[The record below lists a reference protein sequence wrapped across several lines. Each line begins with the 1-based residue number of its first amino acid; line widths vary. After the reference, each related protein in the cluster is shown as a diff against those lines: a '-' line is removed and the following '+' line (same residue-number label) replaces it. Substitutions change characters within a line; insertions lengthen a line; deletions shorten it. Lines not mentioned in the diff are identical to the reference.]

1 MALSYR
7 PAVEEVLAKFT
18 SDEQSRVS
26 ATALKALVDI
36 EEGQHSLFSFALSDR
51 CKERL
56 ISSGIYL
63 SPYSFKP
70 HSHPVCK
77 TLENHILYNVLPSYV
92 NNSFYFVGIKDFKLQ
107 FLKRRNKD
115 LSLIAL
121 INRFV
126 TSKDISRY
134 GSEFV
139 ISSSCKSHHIASKK
153 GIGDSA
159 SLKRLIPRVISTGA
173 RNLFLH
179 DEIHYWSAKDLIT
192 FLDVTRPSLLLATAV
207 IPTELLV
214 GSPESLN
221 PWAYQYKISDDQL
234 LFAPDGNWNEMYSQP
249 LSCRYL
255 LKARS
260 VVLPDGSRYSVDLIH
275 SKFCHHL
282 LSLTPM
288 GDLLTSNIRCF
299 SGFDAIGIKDLEPL
313 SRGMHSCFPVHHD
326 VVTKIYLYLRTL
338 KKPDRES
345 AEAKLRQLID
355 NPTGREIKFIE
366 DFSALVISCGRSGSL
381 LMPNISKLV
390 ISFLCRMMPN
400 ALARLSSSFRETSLD
415 SFVYALEPFNFSVN
429 LIDVTPDFFEHLFLF
444 SCLNELIEE
453 DIEEVMD
460 GSWFGLGN
468 VYFNRQRAPYS
479 LGVSH
484 WLNSPFS
491 VENKFAGAINHQI
504 LHVALALVPLPND
517 PSFKLAPR
525 EVDFALSSV
534 RMALGITGQSR
545 LFGFLVNDTLINE
558 MQRRYKL
565 KLAQHLKSLTW
576 HFHFCGCQWFLLNRR
591 INLRFLGDRKSSFA
605 DLDCNVAKIYRLVS
619 AQATAPGVLLGLTK
633 VYACC
638 SNLQRKTNS
647 FNVLEGKSCK
657 SVQPSDAYF
666 GETLVSH
673 DQEGNVE
680 TSASN
685 APQLPD
691 ANIATSGSPPHEGQE
706 RQFVLGELKMVI
718 GALSQ
723 PFEWIVK
730 NVGFNDKLKGR
741 SASFFAKP
749 GIQSYNYNGGS
760 HRSLGWPKFMDEILS
775 STGGRSYY
783 NSCLVQRYEENSKLA
798 LHKDD
803 ENCYEIGHKVL
814 TINLVGSATFTISKA
829 RNLVEGNNC
838 SLVIRPGEFFEMPR
852 GMQNNYFH
860 GVSNCE
866 DGRVSMTFRRQKLE
880 DEDQVFISPQVPI
893 EQKHEKLDRNMWQL
907 GLHGIKKSI
916 SINGT
921 SFSSDLCS
929 CFSCH
934 NFHKFKDLINNLK
947 LALGAQ
953 GLGQCDRVV
962 FATTGAGLSKL
973 LDVPRSKKQSIL
985 VLEGALAMDTGYG
998 PKVLGSFEVFKGD
1011 FNIKKIEDGSIFV
1024 ISYRAPVRS
1033 PGKLRVHRTECSFSG
1048 SKEVL
1053 LGCQIEASADYD
1065 IDDFNKF
1072 SVPGDGN
1079 CFWHSVGFLLSTDG
1093 LALKAGIR
1101 SFVESESLADPALST
1116 QTVLKQLGDNAY
1128 AENEM
1133 IALFCIRHHVRLI
1146 IITPEYEVSWKFGDS
1161 EWPLCGILCLQSN
1174 HFQPC
1179 APLNGCMITAI
1190 ASALG
1195 RREVDV
1201 LNYLCRPSTNH
1212 IFEELCQG
1220 GGLNMMYLAEAFEA
1234 FDICAK
1240 CDLNGEIEVIN
1251 PSGRIPALF
1260 DITNEHIRHVEKIG
1274 NGPQSIK
1281 VDELR
1286 KVKRSALD
1294 LLSMNGSKI
1303 TYFPSFERAEKLQ
1316 GCLLGG
1322 LTGVISDEKFN
1333 DSKPWLSGISTSNIK
1348 SRELTVV
1355 LGTFGA
1361 GKSFLYKSFMKRS
1374 EGKFVTFVSP
1384 RRALANSIKRDLEMD
1399 DGCKVAKAGKS
1410 KREGWDVVTFEVF
1423 LRKIEN
1429 LKAGHCVIFDEVQLF
1444 PPGYVDLCLLTI
1456 RSDAF
1461 ISLAGDPCQ
1470 STYDSQKDRA
1480 ILGAEQSDILR
1491 LLEGKSY
1498 RYNIESRRFVNPM
1511 FESRLPCHFK
1521 KGSMTAAFAD
1531 YAIFH
1536 NMHDFLL
1543 ARSKTPLD
1551 VILVSSFEEKKI
1563 VQSYFGM
1570 KQLTLT
1576 FGESTGLNFKHG
1588 GILISHDSFHTDDR
1602 RWLTALSRFSHNLDL
1617 VNITGISV
1625 EGFLS
1630 HFAGK
1635 PLYHFL
1641 TAKSGENVIRDL
1653 LPGEPNFFNGFS
1665 INIGKN
1671 EGVREEKLCGDPWLK
1686 VMLFLGQDEDCEVE
1700 ELESECSNEEW
1711 FKTHIPLSNLESTRA
1726 RWVGKMALKEHREVR
1741 CGYETTQQF
1750 FDEHRGGM
1758 GEQLSNACER
1768 FESIYPRHKGN
1779 DSITFLMAV
1788 RKRLK
1793 FSKPQVEAAKLRRAK
1808 PYGKFLLDT
1817 FLSKVPLNASHN
1829 VNMFHEAVQ
1838 EFEAKKASKS
1848 AATIENHS
1856 GRSCRDW
1863 LLDVALIFM
1872 KSQHCT
1878 KFDNRLRVAKAGQ
1891 TLACFQHAVLVRFAP
1906 YMRYI
1911 EKKLMQALK
1920 PNFYI
1925 HSGKGLDELN
1935 EWVKARGFTGVC
1947 TESDYEAFDASQD
1960 HFILAFELQIMRFLG
1975 LPEDL
1980 ILDYEFIKIHLG
1992 SKLGSFA
1999 IMRFTGEAS
2008 TFLFNTMANML
2019 FTFLRYELTGSE
2031 SIAFAGD
2038 DMCANRRLRL
2048 KIEHAGFLN
2057 MICLKAKVQFVT
2069 NPTFC
2074 GWCLFK
2080 EGIFKKPQL
2089 IWERIC
2095 IAREMGN
2102 LENCID
2108 NYAIEVSYA
2117 YRLGELSIG
2126 VMTEEE
2132 VEAHYNCVRF
2142 LVRNK
2147 HKMRCSISGLFEVI
2161 V

>member
-345 AEAKLRQLID
+345 AEAKLRQLIEK
-355 NPTGREIKFIE
+355 PTGREIKFIE
-366 DFSALVISCGRSGSL
+366 DFASLVISCGRSGSL
-381 LMPNISKLV
+381 LMPNIPKLV
-390 ISFLCRMMPN
+390 ISFFCRMMPN
-400 ALARLSSSFRETSLD
+400 ALARLSSNFRESSLD
-415 SFVYALEPFNFSVN
+415 SFVYALEPFNFSIS
-429 LIDVTPDFFEHLFLF
+429 LIDITPDFFEHLFLF
-444 SCLNELIEE
+444 SCLNELIE
-453 DIEEVMD
+453 DNVEEVMD
-460 GSWFGLGN
+460 NSWFGLSN
-468 VYFNRQRAPYS
+468 AQFDRQRCPFS
-479 LGVSH
+479 LGPSH
-484 WLNSPFS
+484 WLNSRFS
-491 VENKFAGAINHQI
+491 IEHKFLGTINHQV
-504 LHVALALVPLPND
+504 LHAASSLIPLSSD
-517 PSFKLAPR
+517 PSFRPSSN
-525 EVDFALSSV
+525 EINFALSGIK
-534 RMALGITGQSR
+534 MALGVAGQSNLFRFLIDDIFLNELQNSYRSR
-545 LFGFLVNDTLINE
+545 LA
-558 MQRRYKL
+558 K
-565 KLAQHLKSLTW
+565 HLKALTKF
-576 HFHFCGCQWFLLNRR
+576 FHFCGLQWFLLKQRV
-591 INLRFLGDRKSSFA
+591 NLKFLKCGETSFVE
-605 DLDCNVAKIYRLVS
+605 LSCGVAKLYKSVIL
-619 AQATAPGVLLGLTK
+619 QALSPDASSGLAK
-633 VYACC
+633 VYIDH
-638 SNLQRKTNS
+638 SS
-647 FNVLEGKSCK
+647 
-657 SVQPSDAYF
+657 
-666 GETLVSH
+666 
-673 DQEGNVE
+673 
-680 TSASN
+680 
-685 APQLPD
+685 PQLCSDFHFMSDDKLPNPAL
-691 ANIATSGSPPHEGQE
+691 ANDVTSGSSLSEDCQGFQTVEQAECAHPANDALCIVSAPPPIEKFE
-706 RQFVLGELKMVI
+706 RYFRLEELKIPV
-718 GALSQ
+718 GVLSQ
-723 PFEWIVK
+723 PFDWIVK
-730 NVGFNDKLKGR
+730 NISFKDKLKGR
-741 SASFFAKP
+741 SASFFSKP
-749 GIQSYNYNGGS
+749 GIQSYSYNGGN
-760 HRSLGWPKFMDEILS
+760 HKSLGWPKFLDEILS
-775 STGGRSYY
+775 HTGGRSYY
-783 NSCLVQRYEENSKLA
+783 NSCLVQRYEGNSKLA

-814 TINLVGSATFTISKA
+814 TINLVGSATFTISKD

-838 SLVIRPGEFFEMPR
+838 SLVIMPGEFFEMPR

-1201 LNYLCRPSTNH
+1201 LNTNH

-1251 PSGRIPALF
+1251 PSGRMPALF

-1333 DSKPWLSGISTSNIK
+1333 DSKPWLSRISTSNIK

-1410 KREGWDVVTFEVF
+1410 KKEGWDVVTFEVF
-1423 LRKIEN
+1423 LRKVVG

-1444 PPGYVDLCLLTI
+1444 PPGYIDLCLLVI

-1491 LLEGKSY
+1491 LLEGKTY

-1521 KGSMTAAFAD
+1521 KGTMTAAFAD

-1625 EGFLS
+1625 ESFLS

-1653 LPGEPNFFNGFS
+1653 LPGEPIFFNGFS
-1665 INIGKN
+1665 INIGRN
-1671 EGVREEKLCGDPWLK
+1671 EGVREEKLYGDPWLK

-1726 RWVGKMALKEHREVR
+1726 RWVGKMALKENREVR

-1750 FDEHRGGM
+1750 FDEHRCGRS
-1758 GEQLSNACER
+1758 EQLSNACER

-1779 DSITFLMAV
+1779 DSVTFLMAV

-1829 VNMFHEAVQ
+1829 VNMFHEAVK

-1935 EWVKARGFTGVC
+1935 EWVRARGFTGVC

>member
-26 ATALKALVDI
+26 ATALKSLVDI
-36 EEGQHSLFSFALSDR
+36 EESQHSLFSFALSDR

-63 SPYSFKP
+63 SPYSFRP

-115 LSLIAL
+115 LSLVSL

-126 TSKDISRY
+126 TSKDVSRY

-139 ISSSCKSHHIASKK
+139 ISSSDKSNHIVSKK
-153 GIGDSA
+153 GIGDS
-159 SLKRLIPRVISTGA
+159 STLKRLVPRVISTGA

-179 DEIHYWSAKDLIT
+179 DEIHYWSISDLIS
-192 FLDVTRPSLLLATAV
+192 FLDAVRPNTLLATAV
-207 IPTELLV
+207 IPPEILV

-221 PWAYQYKISDDQL
+221 PWAYQFKISNGQL

-260 VVLPDGSRYSVDLIH
+260 VVLADGSRYAVDIIH
-275 SKFCHHL
+275 TKFCHHL
-282 LSLTPM
+282 LCLTPM
-288 GDLLTSNIRCF
+288 GGLLAPNIRCF
-299 SGFDAIGIKDLEPL
+299 SGFDAIGIRDLEPL
-313 SRGMHSCFPVHHD
+313 CRGMHSCFPVHYD

-338 KKPDRES
+338 KKPDKES

-355 NPTGREIKFIE
+355 KPTGREIKFIE
-366 DFSALVISCGRSGSL
+366 DFASLVISCGRSGSII
-381 LMPNISKLV
+381 MPNVQKLV
-390 ISFLCRMMPN
+390 TSFFCRMMPN
-400 ALARLSSSFRETSLD
+400 VLARMSSNFRESSLD
-415 SFVYALEPFNFSVN
+415 SFVNGLEPFNFSVS
-429 LIDVTPDFFEHLFLF
+429 LVDITPDFFENLFLF
-444 SCLNELIEE
+444 SCLNELMEE
-453 DIEEVMD
+453 DVEEVLD
-460 GSWFGLGN
+460 NAWFGLGN
-468 VYFNRQRAPYS
+468 VQFNRPRAPFS
-479 LGVSH
+479 FSPSH
-484 WLNSPFS
+484 WMESQFS
-491 VENKFAGAINHQI
+491 VEYKFPNAINSQI
-504 LHVALALVPLPND
+504 LQVVLSLIPLSKDPKFKPSFAEVDLALLTV
-517 PSFKLAPR
+517 KA
-525 EVDFALSSV
+525 ALKV
-534 RMALGITGQSR
+534 TGQSR
-545 LFGFLVNDTLINE
+545 LFSFLVNDNLMHE
-558 MQRRYKL
+558 LQKACKL
-565 KLAQHLKSLTW
+565 RNFQYLKSLTLF
-576 HFHFCGCQWFLLNRR
+576 FHFCGIQWFLLQQRA
-591 INLRFLGDRKSSFA
+591 NLKFLRGGSSSFA
-605 DLDCNVAKIYRLVS
+605 NLSSTTIKIYKTIVEQITSTDLMSGLVKVYVSNSNSLVDVVSPPAERAHSNEPILSTTSNCKRQSIGGHQDSDVPDSEPPSAAQAQLQSPALEALPVS
-619 AQATAPGVLLGLTK
+619 ASG
-633 VYACC
+633 
-638 SNLQRKTNS
+638 KTLS
-647 FNVLEGKSCK
+647 
-657 SVQPSDAYF
+657 
-666 GETLVSH
+666 
-673 DQEGNVE
+673 
-680 TSASN
+680 
-685 APQLPD
+685 
-691 ANIATSGSPPHEGQE
+691 
-706 RQFVLGELKMVI
+706 LGELKIEI
-718 GALSQ
+718 GKLPE
-723 PFEWIVK
+723 PFDWVVK
-730 NVGFNDKLKGR
+730 NISFKDNLKGR
-741 SASFFAKP
+741 CASFFSKP
-749 GIQSYNYNGGS
+749 GISSYSYNGGS
-760 HRSLGWPKFMDEILS
+760 HTSLGWPKFLDEILS
-775 STGGRSYY
+775 LTSGRNYY
-783 NSCLVQRYEENSKLA
+783 NSCLAQIYEENSKLA

-803 ENCYEIGHKVL
+803 ESCYEPGHKVL
-814 TINLVGSATFTISKA
+814 TINLIGSAIFTISKT
-829 RNLVEGNNC
+829 RSLVEGSYCNLQVEPN
-838 SLVIRPGEFFEMPR
+838 EFFEMPR
-852 GMQNNYFH
+852 GMQSNFFH
-860 GVSNCE
+860 GVSNCTK
-866 DGRVSMTFRRQKLE
+866 GRVSLTFRRQKVE
-880 DEDQVFISPQVPI
+880 EEDQVFISPQVPI
-893 EQKHEKLDRNMWQL
+893 ELNHEKLDRHMWQL
-907 GLHGIKKSI
+907 GLSGIKKSLSI
-916 SINGT
+916 SGT
-921 SFSSDLCS
+921 SFTSDLCS

-962 FATTGAGLSKL
+962 FATTGPGLSKVL
-973 LDVPRSKKQSIL
+973 ETPRSKKQSIL
-985 VLEGALAMDTGYG
+985 TLEGALSLETNYG
-998 PKVLGSFEVFKGD
+998 PKILGSFEVFKGD
-1011 FNIKKIEDGSIFV
+1011 FIIKKIEDSSVFV
-1024 ISYRAPVRS
+1024 ISYKAPVKS
-1033 PGKLRVHRTECSFSG
+1033 TGKFRVHKSECSFSG
-1048 SKEVL
+1048 SKEVV
-1053 LGCQIEASADYD
+1053 LGCQVEASADYD
-1065 IDDFNKF
+1065 IDDFNSF
-1072 SVPGDGN
+1072 PVPGDGN

-1093 LALKAGIR
+1093 LSLKAGIK
-1101 SFVESESLADPALST
+1101 SFVTSESLVDPALSS
-1116 QTVLKQLGDNAY
+1116 QTITKQLEDGAY

-1133 IALFCIRHHVRLI
+1133 IALFCVRHHVRLI
-1146 IITPEYEVSWKFGDS
+1146 VITPEYGISWKFGDG
-1161 EWPLCGILCLQSN
+1161 EWPLCGILCLRSS

-1240 CDLNGEIEVIN
+1240 CDINGEIEVIN
-1251 PSGRIPALF
+1251 PNGRISSLF
-1260 DITNEHIRHVEKIG
+1260 DITNEHIRHVERIS

-1294 LLSMNGSKI
+1294 LLAINGSKV

-1322 LTGVISDEKFN
+1322 LTGVISDEKFS
-1333 DSKPWLSGISTSNIK
+1333 DSKPWLSGIQTKDIK
-1348 SRELTVV
+1348 PRDLMVI

-1399 DGCKVAKAGKS
+1399 DNCKIAKAGKS
-1410 KREGWDVVTFEVF
+1410 KKEGWDVVTFEVF
-1423 LRKIEN
+1423 LRKVEN
-1429 LKAGHCVIFDEVQLF
+1429 LKAGHCIIFDEVQLF
-1444 PPGYVDLCLLTI
+1444 PPGYIDLCLLII
-1456 RSDAF
+1456 RGDAF

-1470 STYDSQKDRA
+1470 STYDSQKDRS

-1491 LLEGKSY
+1491 ILENKVY
-1498 RYNIESRRFVNPM
+1498 KYNIESRRFVNPM
-1511 FESRLPCHFK
+1511 FESRLPCQFK

-1536 NMHDFLL
+1536 SMHDFLL
-1543 ARSKTPLD
+1543 ARSKGPLD
-1551 VILVSSFEEKKI
+1551 AILVSSFEEKKI

-1576 FGESTGLNFKHG
+1576 FGESTGLNFKYG
-1588 GILISHDSFHTDDR
+1588 GVLISHDSFHTDDR

-1617 VNITGISV
+1617 VNITGLRV
-1625 EGFLS
+1625 ESFLS

-1641 TAKSGENVIRDL
+1641 TAKSGENVIRSL
-1653 LPGEPNFFNGFS
+1653 LPGEPNFFNGFNIS
-1665 INIGKN
+1665 IGKN
-1671 EGVREEKLCGDPWLK
+1671 EGVREEKLSGDPWLK

-1700 ELESECSNEEW
+1700 ELEAECSNEEW

-1741 CGYETTQQF
+1741 CGYDTTQQF
-1750 FDEHRGGM
+1750 FDEHRGGS

-1817 FLSKVPLNASHN
+1817 FLSKIPLNASHN
-1829 VNMFHEAVQ
+1829 ATMFSEAVK

-1848 AATIENHS
+1848 AATIENHA

-1925 HSGKGLDELN
+1925 HSGKGLNELN
-1935 EWVKARGFTGVC
+1935 DWVKARGFTGVC

-1975 LPEDL
+1975 LPEEL

-1992 SKLGSFA
+1992 SKLGSFS

-2048 KIEHAGFLN
+2048 KTEHEGFLN

-2117 YRLGELSIG
+2117 YKLGELSLEI
-2126 VMTEEE
+2126 MTEEE

-2147 HKMRCSISGLFEVI
+2147 HKMKCSISNLFEVLD
-2161 V
+2161 

>member
-36 EEGQHSLFSFALSDR
+36 EESQHSLFSFALPDR

-63 SPYSFKP
+63 SPYSFMP

-126 TSKDISRY
+126 TSKDVSRY

-139 ISSSCKSHHIASKK
+139 ISSSDKSNHVVSKK
-153 GIGDSA
+153 GIGDSD
-159 SLKRLIPRVISTGA
+159 SLKKLVPRVISTGA

-179 DEIHYWSAKDLIT
+179 DEIHYWSTRDLIT
-192 FLDVTRPSLLLATAV
+192 FLEVVRPNMLLATAV
-207 IPTELLV
+207 IPPEILV

-221 PWAYQYKISDDQL
+221 PWAYQYRISEGQM
-234 LFAPDGNWNEMYSQP
+234 LFAPDGNWCEMYSQP
-249 LSCRYL
+249 LSSRYL

-260 VVLPDGSRYSVDLIH
+260 VVLSDGSRYAVDVLH

-282 LSLTPM
+282 LSFTPIN
-288 GDLLTSNIRCF
+288 DLLVSNIRCF

-338 KKPDRES
+338 KKPDKES

-355 NPTGREIKFIE
+355 KPTGREIKFIE
-366 DFSALVISCGRSGSL
+366 DFASLVISCGRSGSL
-381 LMPNISKLV
+381 LMPNIPKLV
-390 ISFLCRMMPN
+390 ISFFCRMMPN
-400 ALARLSSSFRETSLD
+400 ALARLSSNFRESSLD
-415 SFVYALEPFNFSVN
+415 SFVYALEPFNFSIS
-429 LIDVTPDFFEHLFLF
+429 LIDITPDFFEHLFLF
-444 SCLNELIEE
+444 SCLNELIE
-453 DIEEVMD
+453 DNVEEVMD
-460 GSWFGLGN
+460 NSWFGLSN
-468 VYFNRQRAPYS
+468 AQFDRQRCPFS
-479 LGVSH
+479 LGPSH
-484 WLNSPFS
+484 WLNSRFS
-491 VENKFAGAINHQI
+491 IEHKFLGTINHQV
-504 LHVALALVPLPND
+504 LHAASSLIPLSSD
-517 PSFKLAPR
+517 PSFRPSSN
-525 EVDFALSSV
+525 EIDSALSGIK
-534 RMALGITGQSR
+534 MALGVAGQSNLFRFLIDDIFLNELQNSYRSR
-545 LFGFLVNDTLINE
+545 LA
-558 MQRRYKL
+558 K
-565 KLAQHLKSLTW
+565 HLKALTKF
-576 HFHFCGCQWFLLNRR
+576 FHFCGLQWFLLKQRV
-591 INLRFLGDRKSSFA
+591 NLKFLKCGETSFVE
-605 DLDCNVAKIYRLVS
+605 LSCGVAKLYKSVVL
-619 AQATAPGVLLGLTK
+619 QALSPDASSGLAK
-633 VYACC
+633 VYIDH
-638 SNLQRKTNS
+638 SS
-647 FNVLEGKSCK
+647 
-657 SVQPSDAYF
+657 
-666 GETLVSH
+666 
-673 DQEGNVE
+673 
-680 TSASN
+680 
-685 APQLPD
+685 PQLCSDFHFMSDDELPNPAL
-691 ANIATSGSPPHEGQE
+691 ANDVTSGSSLSENCQGFQTVEQAECAHPANDALCIVLAPPPIEKFE
-706 RQFVLGELKMVI
+706 RYFCLEELKIPV
-718 GALSQ
+718 GVLPK
-723 PFEWIVK
+723 PFDWVVK
-730 NVGFNDKLKGR
+730 NISFNDKLRGR
-741 SASFFAKP
+741 RASFFSKP
-749 GIQSYNYNGGS
+749 GILSYSYNGGS
-760 HRSLGWPKFMDEILS
+760 HTSLGWPKFLDEILS
-775 STGGRSYY
+775 FTGGRSYY
-783 NSCLVQRYEENSKLA
+783 NSCLVQMYEENSKLA

-803 ENCYEIGHKVL
+803 ESCYEPGHKVL
-814 TINLVGSATFTISKA
+814 TVNLIGSATFTVSKT
-829 RNLVEGNNC
+829 RNLVEGNHC
-838 SLVIRPGEFFEMPR
+838 SLTIEPGEFFEMPR
-852 GMQNNYFH
+852 GMQSNFFH
-860 GVSNCE
+860 GVSNCLS
-866 DGRVSMTFRRQKLE
+866 GRVSLTFRRQKLE
-880 DEDQVFISPQVPI
+880 DDDQIFISPQVPI
-893 EQKHEKLDRNMWQL
+893 EQNHEKLDRNMWQM

-921 SFSSDLCS
+921 SFTSDLCS

-953 GLGQCDRVV
+953 GLGKCDRVV
-962 FATTGAGLSKL
+962 FATTGTGLSQVL
-973 LDVPRSKKQSIL
+973 AMPRSKKQSIL
-985 VLEGALAMDTGYG
+985 VLEGALSLETDYG
-998 PKVLGSFEVFKGD
+998 PKILGSFEVFKGD
-1011 FNIKKIEDGSIFV
+1011 FSIKKIEDGSIFV

-1033 PGKLRVHRTECSFSG
+1033 TGKLRVHKSACSFSG
-1048 SKEVL
+1048 SRELL
-1053 LGCQIEASADYD
+1053 LGCQIEASADFE
-1065 IDDFNKF
+1065 IEDFNTF
-1072 SVPGDGN
+1072 PVPGDGN

-1101 SFVESESLADPALST
+1101 SFVESESLVDSALSGPT
-1116 QTVLKQLGDNAY
+1116 IQKQLGENAY

-1133 IALFCIRHHVRLI
+1133 IALFCVRHHVRLI
-1146 IITPEYEVSWKFGDS
+1146 IITPEYEVSWKFGEN
-1161 EWPLCGILCLQSN
+1161 EWPLCGILCLKSN

-1240 CDLNGEIEVIN
+1240 CDVNGEIEVIN
-1251 PSGRIPALF
+1251 PGGRISALF

-1294 LLSMNGSKI
+1294 LLSLNGSKI

-1333 DSKPWLSGISTSNIK
+1333 DSKPWLAGVSTSDIK
-1348 SRELTVV
+1348 QRELTVV

-1399 DGCKVAKAGKS
+1399 EECKVVKAGKS
-1410 KREGWDVVTFEVF
+1410 KKEGWDVVTFEVF
-1423 LRKIEN
+1423 LRKVTG

-1444 PPGYVDLCLLTI
+1444 PPGYIDLCLLVI

-1498 RYNIESRRFVNPM
+1498 RYNLESRRFVNPM
-1511 FESRLPCHFK
+1511 FDSRLPCNFK

-1543 ARSKTPLD
+1543 ARSKGPLD
-1551 VILVSSFEEKKI
+1551 AILVSSFEEKKI

-1617 VNITGISV
+1617 VNITGLRV
-1625 EGFLS
+1625 ESFLS

-1653 LPGEPNFFNGFS
+1653 LPGEPNFFNGFNVS
-1665 INIGKN
+1665 IGRN

-1750 FDEHRGGM
+1750 FDEHRCGRS
-1758 GEQLSNACER
+1758 EQLSNACER

-1779 DSITFLMAV
+1779 DSVTFLMAV

-1829 VNMFHEAVQ
+1829 ANLMLEAVR
-1838 EFEAKKASKS
+1838 EFEEKKASKS

-1935 EWVKARGFTGVC
+1935 EWVKARNFTGIC

-1960 HFILAFELQIMRFLG
+1960 HFILSFELQVMRFLG

-2038 DMCANRRLRL
+2038 DMCANSRLRL
-2048 KIEHAGFLN
+2048 KTEHEGFLN

-2117 YRLGELSIG
+2117 YRLGELSIE
-2126 VMTEEE
+2126 MMNEEE

-2147 HKMRCSISGLFEVI
+2147 HKMRCSISGLFEAI
-2161 V
+2161 D

>member
-26 ATALKALVDI
+26 ATALKALVDL
-36 EEGQHSLFSFALSDR
+36 EESQHNLFSFALPDR
-51 CKERL
+51 SKERL

-63 SPYSFKP
+63 SPYSFRP

-115 LSLIAL
+115 LSLVAL

-126 TSKDISRY
+126 TSRDVSRY

-139 ISSSCKSHHIASKK
+139 ISSSDKSSQVVSRK
-153 GIGDSA
+153 GIGDSNT
-159 SLKRLIPRVISTGA
+159 LRRLVPRVISTGA

-179 DEIHYWSAKDLIT
+179 DEIHYWSIGDLIN
-192 FLDVTRPSLLLATAV
+192 FLDVAKPSMLLATAV
-207 IPTELLV
+207 IPPEVLV

-221 PWAYQYKISDDQL
+221 PWAYQYKVSGNQL

-249 LSCRYL
+249 SSCRYL

-260 VVLPDGSRYSVDLIH
+260 VVLPDGSRYSVDIIH
-275 SKFCHHL
+275 SKFSHHL
-282 LSLTPM
+282 LSFTPM
-288 GDLLTSNIRCF
+288 GNLLTSNMRCF

-338 KKPDRES
+338 KKPDKES

-355 NPTGREIKFIE
+355 KPTGREIKFIE
-366 DFSALVISCGRSGSL
+366 DFSSLVINCGRSGSL

-390 ISFLCRMMPN
+390 ISFFCRMMPN
-400 ALARLSSSFRETSLD
+400 ALARLSSSFRECSLD
-415 SFVYALEPFNFSVN
+415 SFVYSLEPFNFSVN
-429 LIDVTPDFFEHLFLF
+429 LVDITPDFFEHLFLF

-453 DIEEVMD
+453 NVEEVMD
-460 GSWFGLGN
+460 NSWFGLGDLQ
-468 VYFNRQRAPYS
+468 FNRQRAPFF
-479 LGVSH
+479 LGSSY
-484 WLNSPFS
+484 WLNSKFS
-491 VENKFAGAINHQI
+491 VEHKFSGTINSQI
-504 LHVALALVPLPND
+504 MQVILSLIPFSDDPTFRPSSTEVNLAL
-517 PSFKLAPR
+517 S
-525 EVDFALSSV
+525 EVKAALE
-534 RMALGITGQSR
+534 ATGQSK
-545 LFGFLVNDTLINE
+545 LFRFLVDDCVMRE
-558 MQRRYKL
+558 VRSSYKVGL
-565 KLAQHLKSLTW
+565 FKHIKALT
-576 HFHFCGCQWFLLNRR
+576 HCFNSCGLQWFLLRQRSNLKFLKNRA
-591 INLRFLGDRKSSFA
+591 SSFA
-605 DLDCNVAKIYRLVS
+605 DLDCEVIKVYQFVTSQAILPEALLSLTKVFVRDSDSKGVSIPRLVS
-619 AQATAPGVLLGLTK
+619 RNELNELAHPAISALEEPQSVDCNAGRVQASVSSSQQLADTHSLSSVKSSIETANKAFNLEELRIMIRVLPED
-633 VYACC
+633 
-638 SNLQRKTNS
+638 
-647 FNVLEGKSCK
+647 FNWV
-657 SVQPSDAYF
+657 
-666 GETLVSH
+666 
-673 DQEGNVE
+673 
-680 TSASN
+680 
-685 APQLPD
+685 
-691 ANIATSGSPPHEGQE
+691 
-706 RQFVLGELKMVI
+706 
-718 GALSQ
+718 
-723 PFEWIVK
+723 VK
-730 NVGFNDKLKGR
+730 NIGFKDRLRGR
-741 SASFFAKP
+741 GASFFSKP
-749 GIQSYNYNGGS
+749 GISCYSYNGGS
-760 HRSLGWPKFMDEILS
+760 HTSLGWPKFMDQILS
-775 STGGRSYY
+775 STGGRNYY
-783 NSCLVQRYEENSKLA
+783 NSCLAQIYEENSKLA

-803 ENCYEIGHKVL
+803 ESCYEIGHKVL
-814 TINLVGSATFTISKA
+814 TINLIGSATFTISKS
-829 RNLVEGNNC
+829 RNLVEGNHC
-838 SLVIRPGEFFEMPR
+838 SLTIGPNEFFEMPR
-852 GMQNNYFH
+852 GMQCNYFH
-860 GVSNCE
+860 GVSNCTP
-866 DGRVSMTFRRQKLE
+866 GRVSLTFRRQKME
-880 DEDQVFISPQVPI
+880 DDDLIFINPQVPI
-893 EQKHEKLDRNMWQL
+893 ELNHEKLDRSMWQM

-916 SINGT
+916 SMNGT
-921 SFSSDLCS
+921 SFTSDLCS

-934 NFHKFKDLINNLK
+934 NFHKFKDLINNLR

-962 FATTGAGLSKL
+962 FATTGPGLSKVL
-973 LDVPRSKKQSIL
+973 EMPRSKKQSIL
-985 VLEGALAMDTGYG
+985 VLEGALSIETDYG

-1011 FNIKKIEDGSIFV
+1011 FHIKKMEEGSIFV
-1024 ISYRAPVRS
+1024 ITYKAPIRS
-1033 PGKLRVHRTECSFSG
+1033 TGRLRVHSSECSFSG

-1053 LGCQIEASADYD
+1053 LGCQIEACADYD
-1065 IDDFNKF
+1065 IDDFNTF

-1101 SFVESESLADPALST
+1101 SFVESERLVNPDLSAPAIS
-1116 QTVLKQLGDNAY
+1116 KQLEENAY

-1146 IITPEYEVSWKFGDS
+1146 VITPEYEVSWKFGDG
-1161 EWPLCGILCLQSN
+1161 EWPLCGILCLKSN

-1201 LNYLCRPSTNH
+1201 LNYLCRPNTNH

-1240 CDLNGEIEVIN
+1240 CDINGEIEVIN
-1251 PSGRIPALF
+1251 PRGKISALF

-1294 LLSMNGSKI
+1294 FLSMNGSKI
-1303 TYFPSFERAEKLQ
+1303 TYFPNFERAEKLQ

-1322 LTGVISDEKFN
+1322 LTGVISDEKFS
-1333 DSKPWLSGISTSNIK
+1333 DAKPWLSGISTTDIK
-1348 SRELTVV
+1348 PRELTVV

-1384 RRALANSIKRDLEMD
+1384 RRALANSIKNDLEMD
-1399 DGCKVAKAGKS
+1399 DSCKVAKAGRS
-1410 KREGWDVVTFEVF
+1410 KKEGWDVVTFEVF
-1423 LRKIEN
+1423 LRKVAG

-1444 PPGYVDLCLLTI
+1444 PPGYIDLCLLVI

-1491 LLEGKSY
+1491 LLEGKTY

-1543 ARSKTPLD
+1543 ARSKGPLD
-1551 VILVSSFEEKKI
+1551 AVLVSSFEEKKI

-1576 FGESTGLNFKHG
+1576 FGESTGLNFKNG

-1617 VNITGISV
+1617 VNITGLRV
-1625 EGFLS
+1625 ESFLS

-1653 LPGEPNFFNGFS
+1653 LPGEPNFFSGFNVS
-1665 INIGKN
+1665 IGKN

-1700 ELESECSNEEW
+1700 EMESECSNEEW

-1726 RWVGKMALKEHREVR
+1726 RWVGKMALKEYREVR
-1741 CGYETTQQF
+1741 CGYEVTQQF
-1750 FDEHRGGM
+1750 FDEHRGGA

-1808 PYGKFLLDT
+1808 PYGKFLLDS
-1817 FLSKVPLNASHN
+1817 FLSKIPLKASHN
-1829 VNMFHEAVQ
+1829 SIMFHEAVQ

-1848 AATIENHS
+1848 AATIENHA

-1935 EWVKARGFTGVC
+1935 EWVRTRGFTGVC

-1960 HFILAFELQIMRFLG
+1960 HFILAFELQIMKFLG

-1992 SKLGSFA
+1992 SKLGSFS

-2048 KIEHAGFLN
+2048 KTEHEGFLN
-2057 MICLKAKVQFVT
+2057 MICLKAKVQFVS

-2117 YRLGELSIG
+2117 YRLGELSIEM
-2126 VMTEEE
+2126 MTEEE

-2147 HKMRCSISGLFEVI
+2147 HKMRCSISGLFEAI
-2161 V
+2161 D

>member
-36 EEGQHSLFSFALSDR
+36 EESQHNLFSFALSDR

-63 SPYSFKP
+63 SPYSFRP

-126 TSKDISRY
+126 TSKDVSRY

-139 ISSSCKSHHIASKK
+139 ISSSDKSNHIISKK
-153 GIGDSA
+153 GIGDSD
-159 SLKRLIPRVISTGA
+159 SLRRLTPRVISTGA
-173 RNLFLH
+173 RNLFIH
-179 DEIHYWSAKDLIT
+179 DEIHYWSTSDLIS
-192 FLDVTRPSLLLATAV
+192 FLDVTRPNMLLATAV
-207 IPTELLV
+207 IPPEILV
-214 GSPESLN
+214 GSTESLN
-221 PWAYQYKISDDQL
+221 PWAYQYRVCNGQL

-255 LKARS
+255 LKAKS
-260 VVLPDGSRYSVDLIH
+260 VVLPDGSRYSVDIIH
-275 SKFCHHL
+275 TKFCHHL
-282 LSLTPM
+282 FSFTPM
-288 GDLLTSNIRCF
+288 SNLLVSDIRCF
-299 SGFDAIGIKDLEPL
+299 SGFDAIGIKELEPL
-313 SRGMHSCFPVHHD
+313 SRGMHSCFPVHYD

-338 KKPDRES
+338 KKPDKES

-355 NPTGREIKFIE
+355 RPTGREIKFIE
-366 DFSALVISCGRSGSL
+366 DFASLVISCGRSGSL
-381 LMPNISKLV
+381 IMPNIHKL
-390 ISFLCRMMPN
+390 ITSFLCRMMPN
-400 ALARLSSSFRETSLD
+400 VLARLSSSFRESSLD
-415 SFVYALEPFNFSVN
+415 SFVYALEPFNFSIN
-429 LIDVTPDFFEHLFLF
+429 LVDITAEFFEHLLLF
-444 SCLNELIEE
+444 SCRNELIEE
-453 DIEEVMD
+453 NVEEVMD
-460 GSWFGLGN
+460 NSWFGLGN
-468 VYFNRQRAPYS
+468 AQFNRRQSPFSFGRDF
-479 LGVSH
+479 
-484 WLNSPFS
+484 WLNSKFS
-491 VENKFAGAINHQI
+491 IEHKFPGIVNNQI
-504 LHVALALVPLPND
+504 VHVVLSLLPLPND
-517 PSFKLAPR
+517 PKFKPCSR
-525 EVDFALSSV
+525 EIDLALSCV
-534 RMALGITGQSR
+534 REALEITGQSK
-545 LFGFLVNDTLINE
+545 LFRFVVDDTLL
-558 MQRRYKL
+558 RRVQSAYRFRLSSHTK
-565 KLAQHLKSLTW
+565 ALTAF
-576 HFHFCGCQWFLLNRR
+576 FHICGLQWFLLCRR
-591 INLRFLGDRKSSFA
+591 ANLKFLCDRKSSFA
-605 DLDCNVAKIYRLVS
+605 DLPCQVVKAYNLVVTQVTSPSASSGLIQVYIDHSRPVKDANLLFSATSEVHDSIEAVISDSEVPSLCDDKEIKATTMALHPSPKLNVDCASQEIPPFVAVEK
-619 AQATAPGVLLGLTK
+619 
-633 VYACC
+633 
-638 SNLQRKTNS
+638 S
-647 FNVLEGKSCK
+647 FTLEGLSMAVNFLPQ
-657 SVQPSDAYF
+657 SFDWVVSNINFSD
-666 GETLVSH
+666 
-673 DQEGNVE
+673 
-680 TSASN
+680 
-685 APQLPD
+685 
-691 ANIATSGSPPHEGQE
+691 
-706 RQFVLGELKMVI
+706 R
-718 GALSQ
+718 
-723 PFEWIVK
+723 
-730 NVGFNDKLKGR
+730 LKGR
-741 SASFFAKP
+741 SASFFSKP
-749 GIQSYNYNGGS
+749 GISSYSYNGGS
-760 HRSLGWPKFMDEILS
+760 HSSLGWPKFLDEILGA
-775 STGGRSYY
+775 TGGRNYY
-783 NSCLVQRYEENSKLA
+783 NSCLAQIYEENSKLA
-798 LHKDD
+798 LHKDNED
-803 ENCYEIGHKVL
+803 CYEPGHKVL
-814 TINLVGSATFTISKA
+814 TVNLVGQATFTVSKA
-829 RNLVEGNNC
+829 RSLVEGNHCN
-838 SLVIRPGEFFEMPR
+838 LLIGPGEFFEMPR
-852 GMQNNYFH
+852 GMQSSHFH
-860 GVSNCE
+860 GVSNCSN
-866 DGRVSMTFRRQKLE
+866 GRVSLTFRRQKVE

-893 EQKHEKLDRNMWQL
+893 ELNHERLDRSMWQM

-921 SFSSDLCS
+921 SFTSDLCS

-934 NFHKFKDLINNLK
+934 NFHKFKDLVGNLK

-962 FATTGAGLSKL
+962 FATTGAGLSRV
-973 LDVPRSKKQSIL
+973 LDMPRSKKQSIL
-985 VLEGALAMDTGYG
+985 TLEGALSLETDYG

-1011 FNIKKIEDGSIFV
+1011 FSIKKIEEGSIFV
-1024 ISYRAPVRS
+1024 ISYRAAVRS
-1033 PGKLRVHRTECSFSG
+1033 SGKLRVHKSECSFSG
-1048 SKEVL
+1048 SREVL

-1065 IDDFNKF
+1065 IDDFNTF
-1072 SVPGDGN
+1072 PVPGDGN

-1101 SFVESESLADPALST
+1101 SFVESESLVDST
-1116 QTVLKQLGDNAY
+1116 FASSVISRQLGENVY

-1133 IALFCIRHHVRLI
+1133 IALFCIRHRVRLI
-1146 IITPEYEVSWKFGDS
+1146 VITPEYEVSWKFGES
-1161 EWPLCGILCLQSN
+1161 EWPLCGILCLKSN

-1190 ASALG
+1190 SSALG

-1201 LNYLCRPSTNH
+1201 LNFLCKPRTSH

-1240 CDLNGEIEVIN
+1240 CDINGEIEVIN
-1251 PSGRIPALF
+1251 PNGRITALF
-1260 DITNEHIRHVEKIG
+1260 DITNEHIRHVERIG
-1274 NGPQSIK
+1274 SGPQSIK

-1294 LLSMNGSKI
+1294 LLSINGSKI
-1303 TYFPSFERAEKLQ
+1303 TYFPCFERAEKLQ
-1316 GCLLGG
+1316 GCLLSG

-1333 DSKPWLSGISTSNIK
+1333 DSKPWLSGISTKDIK
-1348 SRELTVV
+1348 PRELTVV

-1399 DGCKVAKAGKS
+1399 DSCKVAKAGKS
-1410 KREGWDVVTFEVF
+1410 KKEGWDVVTFEVF
-1423 LRKIEN
+1423 LRKVEG
-1429 LKAGHCVIFDEVQLF
+1429 LKAGHCIIFDEVQLF
-1444 PPGYVDLCLLTI
+1444 PPGYIDLCLLTI

-1480 ILGAEQSDILR
+1480 ILGSEQSDILK
-1491 LLEGKSY
+1491 LLEGKAY
-1498 RYNIESRRFVNPM
+1498 RYNLESRRFVNPM
-1511 FESRLPCHFK
+1511 FESRLPCSFK
-1521 KGSMTAAFAD
+1521 KGSMTAAFSD

-1543 ARSKTPLD
+1543 ARSKGPLD
-1551 VILVSSFEEKKI
+1551 AILVSSFEEKKI

-1576 FGESTGLNFKHG
+1576 FGESTGLNFKYG

-1617 VNITGISV
+1617 VNITGLRIES
-1625 EGFLS
+1625 FLS
-1630 HFAGK
+1630 NFAGK

-1653 LPGEPNFFNGFS
+1653 LPGEPNFFNGFN

-1671 EGVREEKLCGDPWLK
+1671 EGAREEKLCGDPWLK

-1726 RWVGKMALKEHREVR
+1726 RWVGKMALKESREVR
-1741 CGYETTQQF
+1741 CGYDVTQQF
-1750 FDEHRGGM
+1750 FDEHRSGA

-1779 DSITFLMAV
+1779 DSVTFLLAV

-1793 FSKPQVEAAKLRRAK
+1793 FSRPQVEAAKLRRAK
-1808 PYGKFLLDT
+1808 PYGKFLLDA

-1829 VNMFHEAVQ
+1829 TNMFNDAVR
-1838 EFEAKKASKS
+1838 EFEEKKASKS

-1911 EKKLMQALK
+1911 EKKLMQALG

-1935 EWVKARGFTGVC
+1935 NWVKARGFTGVC

-1960 HFILAFELQIMRFLG
+1960 HFILAFELQVMRFLG
-1975 LPEDL
+1975 LPDDL
-1980 ILDYEFIKIHLG
+1980 ILDYEFIKVHLG

-2048 KIEHAGFLN
+2048 KTEHEGFLN

-2117 YRLGELSIG
+2117 YKLGELSME
-2126 VMTEEE
+2126 VMSEEE

-2147 HKMRCSISGLFEVI
+2147 HKMRCSISGLFETI
-2161 V
+2161 D